1 MPVVTAAWPP
11 HEQADVQLALERWLA
26 DRAAPVE
33 IIGTPHPARRHQSL
47 AELLGMGRHDSGFIV
62 GPPDWVHVP
71 VSPDDTHPCVA
82 YGFYLVGGAG
92 DEAPFVVLLRGPDPQ
107 YGLDAVQLEIL
118 CPDPDAA
125 GALVA
130 RLRELAVEL
139 SPVRGQ
145 IVTFG
150 PPDRPGGSPIAFL
163 RRPRL
168 PRERLVLPEQTLAA
182 VERQVIEVAGL
193 RDRLRASGQH
203 LKRGLLLYG
212 PPGTGKTHTVRYL
225 LGRLEGTTAV
235 VLSGA
240 ALGLV
245 SAACTLAKRHQP
257 SVVVLEDVDLVA
269 ADRDFVAPGANP
281 LLFEILNQLDG
292 LGDDVDVVFVL
303 TTNRVEVL
311 ERALAERPGRVDEA
325 VEVGVPD
332 APGRERLLRLY
343 GADAGLGELDL
354 SGAVAA
360 TDGAT
365 ATYLRE
371 LVRRS
376 VVQAAQARPGTDRVV
391 VRQADLDAAA
401 SPDGSRTGR
410 AWRVPVDGYA
420 LRGRATSPRR
430 RHRRRPQGGGRS
442 PDRAPPSPTT
452 RRRPCAHQHAHPVGP
467 GVWREYPPA
476 GQTAGLAPTRRAR
489 RVRRTGPQRRG
500 GHLMDGQEQHIAAAR
515 KAARDLAA
523 AVERLGRFYP
533 KSVDHRRLA
542 EDTSRIVIDL
552 DLLLGMRREP
562 VPAQLE
568 VITDAEYPAS
578 LFEGAEDEGLGPRR
592 R

>member
-1 MPVVTAAWPP
+1 MSEFDDQSLQHQARLLRELLDRYLGAVREEPEGELLVHRLEAHLGARPTTMPVVTAGWAP

-26 DRAAPVE
+26 DRGAPVE

-47 AELLGMGRHDSGFIV
+47 AELVGMGRHDTGFIV

-82 YGFYLVGGAG
+82 YGFYLIGGAG

-125 GALVA
+125 GVLVA
-130 RLRELAVEL
+130 RLRELAVKL

-235 VLSGA
+235 VLSGT

-343 GADAGLGELDL
+343 GTDAGLGELDL

-391 VRQADLDAAA
+391 VQQADLDAAA
-401 SPDGSRTGR
+401 ADLRSSRSALTRALLGVGDGTPAGPIEGAAEPAGPPGAPRPVQHPGGR
-410 AWRVPVDGYA
+410 AESGWFAYA
-420 LRGRATSPRR
+420 PGMARPRR
-430 RHRRRPQGGGRS
+430 RIRPPRPGDVAPQ
-442 PDRAPPSPTT
+442 APP
-452 RRRPCAHQHAHPVGP
+452 A
-467 GVWREYPPA
+467 PPA
-476 GQTAGLAPTRRAR
+476 GW
-489 RVRRTGPQRRG
+489 
-500 GHLMDGQEQHIAAAR
+500 E
-515 KAARDLAA
+515 
-523 AVERLGRFYP
+523 E
-533 KSVDHRRLA
+533 
-542 EDTSRIVIDL
+542 
-552 DLLLGMRREP
+552 EP
-562 VPAQLE
+562 
-568 VITDAEYPAS
+568 
-578 LFEGAEDEGLGPRR
+578 
-592 R
+592 